1 VTTLRRAVVL
11 SLFALSG
18 ATARAA
24 VFLTQSQAL
33 ALAFPEG
40 AKVERQAVFL
50 TEAQLAKAREL
61 AGPEVHLESALVT
74 RYVGTDASGKPIG
87 TAYFDNHR
95 VRTVDETLMVVVDP
109 AGRASRIEVLDF
121 DEPPD
126 YLPKKGWLAQL
137 LGRELDDEL
146 RVKRGI
152 RPITGAS
159 LSSKAATDA
168 VRRVL
173 ALHRVIP

>member
-1 VTTLRRAVVL
+1 MRTLAAGVVL
-11 SLFALSG
+11 AI
-18 ATARAA
+18 ATPAPAA

-33 ALAFPEG
+33 ALAFPERSH
-40 AKVERQAVFL
+40 VERKTAFL
-50 TEAQLAKAREL
+50 TDEQLAKAKAL
-61 AGPEVHLESALVT
+61 AGTDVPIESALVV
-74 RYVGTDASGKPIG
+74 RYVATDAAGKPLG
-87 TAYFDNHR
+87 AAYFDKHR

-109 AGRASRIEVLDF
+109 SGRASRIEVLDF

-137 LGRELDDEL
+137 LGRDLDVEL

-168 VRRVL
+168 VRRIL

>member
-1 VTTLRRAVVL
+1 M
-11 SLFALSG
+11 LFALSAG
-18 ATARAA
+18 AARAS

-40 AKVERQAVFL
+40 STVERQAVFL
-50 TEAQLAKAREL
+50 TDAQLAKARDL
-61 AGPEVHLESALVT
+61 AGPEVHLEEALVT
-74 RYVGTDASGKPIG
+74 RYVGKDAAGKPIG
-87 TAYFDNHR
+87 VAYFDKHR
-95 VRTVDETLMVVVDP
+95 VRTVDETLMIVVDP
-109 AGRASRIEVLDF
+109 AGRASRVEVLDF

-137 LGRELDDEL
+137 LGRDLDDEL

-168 VRRVL
+168 VRRIL